1 MSLGRSIQ
9 LIVGKIEIILPER
22 NQILVKKNKWDYN
35 KGQRNSVYLRSK
47 SKSLVVSLSD
57 PPPPP

>member
-35 KGQRNSVYLRSK
+35 KGQRNRVYLRSK
-47 SKSLVVSLSD
+47 SKK
-57 PPPPP
+57 